1 VNSEKICIFALLLYV
16 NMLITK
22 GMSVKRIFL
31 YLLFLLTFTIV
42 NSQTTL
48 LMPTTGSRDTTISS
62 CILYDDGGATGNH
75 SAHTYATY
83 TFRTGNPNTR
93 YRITI
98 NPYLYH
104 HNEGLASIKIYNGDQ
119 VISDSLLSD
128 NNVNGD
134 QMIGDL
140 AWFTYSSSNVI
151 TIEFKADDNDP
162 QPGFM
167 IILDECGCEKAN
179 NVIATFT
186 DTNTVTITWDA
197 SSTTTEW
204 EVDYTTYVPHDY
216 ADETPHSSFANNDT
230 LHTLTT
236 NTNSITI
243 NNLDAH
249 SFYSFNVRP
258 KCDTYPGKGIGELV
272 SACPCV
278 RPLNLTMSY
287 DEDSIYVDWDNPR
300 SYDMIWTVDDPY
312 NKFEDNS
319 IHDHVHTTHWSMP
332 FICDSLP
339 DMIRVVGNCDNE
351 SYIFSKPLC
360 CNDDWVSTEGYLCP
374 GTNFVLNVNG
384 VTDTSITIIW
394 ENYVDSVAHYDVY
407 YRKEGLPKDS
417 NILFNSIVVP
427 NGQSIGIDT
436 ITGLEELTKYTITLV
451 SHCISG
457 GSSCGKTITTNT
469 TLNNCIDYVN
479 ILSNNTKLYWGTYTE
494 PNKDSTFNN
503 YHYAGNYSLQDD
515 WLNNNFLYFGGTD
528 RHTPILDSSLYD
540 DLTNSQLR
548 CVPIGEKTSIKLGN
562 NNIGAESEAIS
573 FNYFVDTTDK
583 DMLILKYAIVLQDPN
598 HTKLNQPRF
607 TLEILDS
614 TGKVIDTTCCFA
626 DFYAAGDLGWNEVQG
641 TEIIWK
647 DWTIVGID
655 IAPYHG
661 QNIKI
666 KLTTY
671 DCAEGGHFGY
681 AYFIIN
687 CDNKRINLINRCDA
701 QDSIYLQA
709 PLGFEYKWTKQ
720 GDPTILSTTNE
731 CLVPVDTNNYECLTS
746 FIGKPECNF
755 TISSVS
761 INVEP
766 KAKLL
771 YTIDTCNS
779 EAIFYSESY
788 LFYDTTYNVYTKQIV
803 DSMYWVC
810 EDGNIYYVDTLRRKF
825 TKNGDY
831 KVTLFCKLSNSLC
844 IDSATVN
851 IDVDFASHPT
861 IVGDSI
867 VCKGD
872 SVMLKVEGIENREA
886 TYLWNTGDTTS
897 FIYITNIDTITIT
910 DTTYS
915 CEVFIKDGG
924 CTVNLT
930 KHINIE
936 NSYSDT
942 ITSDICEGESYD
954 EFNFHEN
961 TTGTYTQYLTTINGC
976 DSNITLVLT
985 VHNNDN
991 DTLDLIGCDEYY
1003 SDDNFS
1009 IKESGTYTRLLNSIY
1024 GCDSLVTINFLYIET
1039 IKDTINAQIYKG
1051 DTFTNSMFHEGA
1063 SGTYTYDSIDEY
1075 GCTNTYVL
1083 NLRVIELKFP
1093 NVITPNGD
1101 GINDVF
1107 EPKDLLTQ
1115 TIFEETLLKIYN
1127 RYGKLIFEKKN
1138 THSREDLWDPQQTN
1152 TPTGTYFYRFIAKSK
1167 KRNIDITGT
1176 VEVLR

>member
-1 VNSEKICIFALLLYV
+1 MSITSD
-16 NMLITK
+16 ML
-22 GMSVKRIFL
+22 GKRIVLCLMFV
-31 YLLFLLTFTIV
+31 LTFTIV

-48 LMPTTGSRDTTISS
+48 LMPTTGSKDTTISS
-62 CILYDDGGATGNH
+62 CVLYDDGGLVGNH

-104 HNEGLASIKIYNGDQ
+104 YNEGLASIKIYNGDQ

-128 NNVNGD
+128 NNVHGG
-134 QMIGDL
+134 QIIGDV
-140 AWFTYSSSNVI
+140 AWFTYSSSDVI
-151 TIEFKADDNDP
+151 TVEFKADDNDP

-167 IILDECGCEKAN
+167 IELDECGCEKAN
-179 NVIATFT
+179 NVVATFT
-186 DTNTVTITWDA
+186 DTTTVTITWDA

-204 EVDYTTYVPHDY
+204 EVDYTTYFPY
-216 ADETPHSSFANNDT
+216 NFADESHHPSFANNDT

-278 RPLNLTMSY
+278 KPLNLTMSY
-287 DEDSIYVDWDNPR
+287 DDDSIYFNWENPR
-300 SYDMIWTVDDPY
+300 SYDMIWTVRDPY
-312 NKFEDNS
+312 NKFGDNS
-319 IHDHVHTTHWSMP
+319 IHSHVSTTHWSMP

-339 DMIRVVGNCDNE
+339 DMISVVGNCDDQGHL
-351 SYIFSKPLC
+351 FSKSLC
-360 CNDDWVSTEGYLCP
+360 CNDDWVGVEEHLCP
-374 GTNFVLNVNG
+374 GRNFGLNING
-384 VTDTSITIIW
+384 ATDTSITIIW
-394 ENYVDSVAHYDVY
+394 ENVDSVAYYDVY

-417 NILFNSIVVP
+417 NIFFNSVTVP
-427 NGQSIGIDT
+427 NGQYIGIDT
-436 ITGLEELTKYTITLV
+436 ITGLEELTRYTITLV

-503 YHYAGNYSLQDD
+503 YPHSQNYSSQDD
-515 WLNNNFLYFGGTD
+515 WLNYNFLYFMGTD

-548 CVPIGEKTSIKLGN
+548 CVPTGEKASIKLGN
-562 NNIGAESEAIS
+562 SNIGAESEAIS

-583 DMLILKYAIVLQDPN
+583 DMLVLKYAVVLQDPN

-614 TGKVIDTTCCFA
+614 TGNVIDTTCCFA
-626 DFYAAGDLGWNEVQG
+626 DFYAAGDLGWNKVQG
-641 TEIIWK
+641 TETIWK
-647 DWTIVGID
+647 DWTTVGID

-681 AYFIIN
+681 AYFTIN
-687 CDNKRINLINRCDA
+687 CDNKRIYLINRCDA

-720 GDPTILSTTNE
+720 GDPTILSTTYE
-731 CLVPVDTNNYECLTS
+731 CLVPADTNNYECLAS

-779 EAIFYSESY
+779 EAAFYSESY
-788 LFYDTTYNVYTKQIV
+788 LSYDTTYNIYTKQIV
-803 DSMYWVC
+803 DSIYWVC
-810 EDGNIYYVDTLRRKF
+810 EDGNIYFDDTLRRKF

-831 KVTLFCKLSNSLC
+831 KVTLFCKLSNSSC

-851 IDVDFASHPT
+851 IDVDFVSNLT

-872 SVMLKVEGIENREA
+872 SVMLKVEGVENKPA

-897 FIYITNIDTITIT
+897 YIYIYIPNTDTITTI

-915 CEVFIKDGG
+915 CEVFIQNGG
-924 CTVNLT
+924 CTANLT
-930 KHINIE
+930 KQISIE

-942 ITSDICEGESYD
+942 IIVDICEGESYD

-976 DSNITLVLT
+976 DSNTTLLLT
-985 VHNNDN
+985 VHPTTI
-991 DTLDLIGCDEYY
+991 DTFDIIGCDEGYT
-1003 SDDNFS
+1003 DDNFS
-1009 IKESGTYTRLLNSIY
+1009 IQESGTYTKMLSSIY

-1039 IKDTINAQIYKG
+1039 IKDTIDAEIYMG

-1075 GCTNTYVL
+1075 GCTNTYTL
-1083 NLRVIELKFP
+1083 NLKVIELKFP
-1093 NVITPNGD
+1093 NVITANND
-1101 GINDVF
+1101 GVNDLF

-1115 TIFEETLLKIYN
+1115 TIFDETILRIYN
-1127 RYGKLIFEKKN
+1127 RYGRLIFEKKN
-1138 THSREDLWDPQQTN
+1138 THSKEDLWDPLETN

-1167 KRNIDITGT
+1167 KKNIDVTGT
-1176 VEVLR
+1176 VEVLRE